1 MSERNCECRKWLKN
15 QQTVT
20 VGLTPVPLA
29 PANDSRRTLLISA
42 PIAPAGNFVSI
53 SFESDPT
60 ATVGLTLTVGAN
72 PLLLKHED
80 FGPALL
86 GTVRAVSSV
95 AGATVSY
102 LEILDPSMH
111 AR

>member
-1 MSERNCECRKWLKN
+1 
-15 QQTVT
+15 
-20 VGLTPVPLA
+20 VPEVAEESADGYGRADARAARAGQRLPTHA
-29 PANDSRRTLLISA
+29 ADLA

>member
-1 MSERNCECRKWLKN
+1 MSERNCECRRWLKN

-20 VGLTPVPLA
+20 VGLASVVLC

-42 PIAPAGNFVSI
+42 PIAPAGNFISI
-53 SFESDPT
+53 SFESDAT
-60 ATVGLTLTVGAN
+60 ATVGLTITVGAN
-72 PLLLKHED
+72 PVILKHED

-86 GTVRAVSSV
+86 GTVRAVSSA
-95 AGATVSY
+95 AGASVSY